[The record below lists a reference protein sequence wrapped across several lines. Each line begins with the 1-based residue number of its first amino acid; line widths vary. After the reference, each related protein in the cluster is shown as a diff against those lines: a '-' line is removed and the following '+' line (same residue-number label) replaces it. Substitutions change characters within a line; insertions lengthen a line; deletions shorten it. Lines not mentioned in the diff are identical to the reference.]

1 MLFSLDVMRAKKGDC
16 LMLHYG
22 TEDDP
27 KLIMIDGGPAG
38 VYAKH
43 LRPRLD
49 EIINARNLT
58 GALEVEALMVSHV
71 DDDHIRGIL
80 DLMSELRDANENNV
94 SRFINIAS
102 VWHNS
107 FEDVIGKVP
116 DQLKEAFESKSVT
129 ASVDGELPDFT
140 LDLDESNETIESSL
154 KVLSSVKQGQQ
165 LRRDVK
171 HVLDAEPNIFF
182 DGKLIVARENSAA
195 LDLENGLSFTVVGP
209 MLPELEELWEAQQK
223 WLEDLAAEG
232 KTAEDVLSNYVDKSV
247 PNLSSLV
254 VLAEVDGKK
263 MLLTGDARGDKII
276 EGLKLVGLL
285 NEGKIEVDV
294 LKVPHHGSS
303 NNLEKDFF
311 DRVIAHDYV
320 FSGNGEHGNPERDS
334 LQWLWDA
341 RGDEDYVVHL
351 TYPIAVIDAARK
363 AEWNKHVAAE
373 KKRQEM
379 AKQKGKKGKDPR
391 EDWSDEEHSLA
402 ALFAANP
409 NFATKLSIING
420 DNERHVI
427 DLLDET
433 TF

>member
-38 VYAKH
+38 VYNKH

-80 DLMSELRDANENNV
+80 DLMSELRDAKENNV
-94 SRFINIAS
+94 SRFINISS

-182 DGKLIVARENSAA
+182 DGELIVARENSAA
-195 LDLENGLSFTVVGP
+195 LDLENSLSFTVVGP

-285 NEGKIEVDV
+285 DEGKIEVDV

-303 NNLEKDFF
+303 NNLDKDFF
-311 DRVIAHDYV
+311 DKVIAHNYV
-320 FSGNGEHGNPERDS
+320 FSGNGEHGNP
-334 LQWLWDA
+334 
-341 RGDEDYVVHL
+341 
-351 TYPIAVIDAARK
+351 
-363 AEWNKHVAAE
+363 
-373 KKRQEM
+373 
-379 AKQKGKKGKDPR
+379 
-391 EDWSDEEHSLA
+391 
-402 ALFAANP
+402 
-409 NFATKLSIING
+409 
-420 DNERHVI
+420 
-427 DLLDET
+427 
-433 TF
+433 